1 MAKEVIKVLIV
12 DDDIDYSVLLGMYLS
27 RDRDNQYETILC
39 HSGADAIA
47 NCKVQTF
54 DCVLVDYRLNDM
66 TGAEVIEELRK
77 CLDEKMPPVVVVTSG
92 GLEDAAINSLRA
104 RATDFLLK
112 DNANNVS
119 VGRVV
124 KNAVEQGRLNRGVH
138 ERRRELIVA
147 NLELERQKSEIQR
160 FYHVVSHEIKTPL
173 TATREFVSIV
183 TDGLLGPV
191 NDAQLEVLQDA
202 LICCDQISM
211 QFNDLI
217 DLTRLETG
225 KLSLNINSVCPA
237 AMFKRVMAIGKERAN
252 EKGISLQFKVRGEM
266 SPVNIDEARVTQVL
280 NNLIGN
286 AIKFTDKNGTVR
298 LSVSGTENHTLHIRI
313 TDTGCGVAKAYRE
326 DIFERLYQVHT
337 HSASH
342 AQEGLGLGLSIAREI
357 IRGHG
362 KELGVRSRL
371 GVGSCFH
378 FQLNSTQHQ
387 KALNYGT

>member
-1 MAKEVIKVLIV
+1 MPKEASQVLIV

-27 RDRDNQYETILC
+27 RDRDTEFETILC

-47 NCKVQTF
+47 NCKAQTF
-54 DCVLVDYRLNDM
+54 DCVLLDYYLKDM
-66 TGAEVIEELRK
+66 TGAQVIQELRK
-77 CLDEKMPPVVVVTSG
+77 CLDKKMPPVIVMTSS

-112 DNANNVS
+112 DNANSVS
-119 VGRVV
+119 VGRTV
-124 KNAVEQGRLNRGVH
+124 KNAVEQGRLKRGAH
-138 ERRRELIVA
+138 ESQRELVVA

-160 FYHVVSHEIKTPL
+160 FYHVVSHEMKTPL

-183 TDGLLGPV
+183 VDGLLGPV
-191 NDAQLEVLQDA
+191 NDAQRDVLQDA

-225 KLSLNINSVCPA
+225 KLSLNINSSCPA
-237 AMFKRVMAIGKERAN
+237 AMFKRVLAIGKERAN
-252 EKGISLQFKVRGEM
+252 EKGVSLEYKVRGVIL
-266 SPVNIDEARVTQVL
+266 PVKMDESRVTQVL

-286 AIKFTDKNGTVR
+286 AIKFTDKGGTVR
-298 LSVSGTENHTLHIRI
+298 LSVLGTDDYSLRIRI
-313 TDTGCGVAKAYRE
+313 IDTGSGIAKAYKE
-326 DIFERLYQVHT
+326 NIFERLYQVHT

-357 IRGHG
+357 VRGHSN
-362 KELGVRSRL
+362 ELNVRSML
-371 GVGSCFH
+371 GVGSCFY
-378 FQLNSTQHQ
+378 FQLSTN
-387 KALNYGT
+387 KC